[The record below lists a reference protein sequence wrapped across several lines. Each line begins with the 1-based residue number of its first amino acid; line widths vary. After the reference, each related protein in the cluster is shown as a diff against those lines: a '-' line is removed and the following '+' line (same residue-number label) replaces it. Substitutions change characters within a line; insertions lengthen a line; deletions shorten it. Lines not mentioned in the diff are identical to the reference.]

1 MKYLYQLLSVA
12 GLALLLIPSIL
23 FYFDAIEQER
33 MKVLMFTGTLIWF
46 AGAIPW
52 LGKKKKE
59 V

>member
-12 GLALLLIPSIL
+12 CRALLLIPSIL

>member
-46 AGAIPW
+46 SGAIPW